1 MAEASRNATPRP
13 VAPRAAAP
21 SRSARDA
28 VTVYFERHL
37 QTLLA
42 SLGRLARAPFGTL
55 LTVGVIGVA
64 LALPACLHLFVVNAR
79 ALSGGWES
87 SLDFT
92 VYLKTTVPEAQARQ
106 LAARIGE
113 RDDVELARLVTADE
127 GLAQFREWS
136 GLGTAI
142 DALPENPLPAA
153 IVVRPRVAADA
164 QDLQPVKALGEQLQE
179 LPGVDQVQLDADW
192 IRRFEALLDALRRTV
207 TIAALILAVAVL
219 MIVGNTIRLDIEG
232 RRAEVEVAKLVGA
245 SDSFVRRPF
254 VYGGFWYGLGGGLVA
269 WILMVL
275 IVAALGGPAAR
286 IAAAYGSSFRLA
298 GLDGAAAL
306 TLLGGGAVLGW
317 LGAWLSATRHL
328 KSIEPGHDA

>member
-1 MAEASRNATPRP
+1 MAEAPRTAATRAPAPRP
-13 VAPRAAAP
+13 PA
-21 SRSARDA
+21 RSAGDA
-28 VTVYFERHL
+28 ISAYLERHL

-55 LTVGVIGVA
+55 LTVGVIGIA

-92 VYLKTTVPEAQARQ
+92 VYLEPSVPDAQARQ
-106 LAARIGE
+106 LAAQIGE
-113 RDDVELARLVTADE
+113 RADVESARMVTADE

-142 DALPENPLPAA
+142 DALPENPLPAS

-164 QDLQPVKALGEQLQE
+164 RDLQPVQQLGSELRE
-179 LPGVDQVQLDADW
+179 LPGVDQVQLDAEW
-192 IRRFEALLDALRRTV
+192 IRRFEALLDALRRAV
-207 TIAALILAVAVL
+207 TIAAAILAVAVL
-219 MIVGNTIRLDIEG
+219 MIVGNTIRLDIDG
-232 RRAEVEVAKLVGA
+232 RRAEIEVAKLVGA
-245 SDSFVRRPF
+245 SDGFVRRPF
-254 VYGGFWYGLGGGLVA
+254 LYGGFWYGLAGGFVA
-269 WILMVL
+269 WAVVVL
-275 IVAALGGPAAR
+275 IVAALAGPAGR

-298 GLDGAAAL
+298 GLDGVASLA
-306 TLLGGGAVLGW
+306 LLGGGALLGW